1 MQTVTLQ
8 VPEHLYAR
16 IQERAER
23 SRRSV
28 EAELVDVL
36 TTAVPEGDEIASDM
50 AEAVVALGQLGEAEL
65 WEAARQKLPAG
76 VSEELQSLHFKQQR
90 VGLTPAE
97 LERSEELCLDYDRAM
112 LIRARAAALLKERG
126 HDVSGLVENR

>member
-16 IQERAER
+16 IRERAER

-36 TTAVPEGDEIASDM
+36 TAAVPEGNELA
-50 AEAVVALGQLGEAEL
+50 AELYEAVAALDQLRDDEL
-65 WEAARQKLPAG
+65 WEAARQTLPEE
-76 VSEELQSLHFKQQR
+76 VSSELEMLHLKQQR
-90 VGLTPAE
+90 MGLTPTE
-97 LERSEELCLDYDRAM
+97 LERSEQLCLQYDRAM

-126 HDVSGLVENR
+126 HDISSLLETG